1 MGKKISAIILTK
13 NEAPMLEVCIKSLHW
28 CDEILVVDNGS
39 IDETVSLAEQL
50 GARVLN
56 FSHPS
61 FARKRNEALKH
72 AKGDWVLYVDA
83 DERITPTLAKEIL
96 VHIETDS
103 SPVLQFKRQNICY
116 GYELNNGGWENDLVT
131 RAFKKTALK
140 EWTGQIHESPIYDG
154 NAELLHSPLIHLTH
168 RSTEE
173 NLIKSANWTKLEAEL
188 LFKANEKPVALLTI
202 FRKGIMEFFRRA
214 IFKKGYKDG
223 MAGLIEAV
231 VQGIN
236 RMIVYIQVWELQQ
249 KPNLPDR
256 YSKIDKDLIDSWDKE
271 KEI

>member
-83 DERITPTLAKEIL
+83 DE
-96 VHIETDS
+96 
-103 SPVLQFKRQNICY
+103 
-116 GYELNNGGWENDLVT
+116 
-131 RAFKKTALK
+131 
-140 EWTGQIHESPIYDG
+140 
-154 NAELLHSPLIHLTH
+154 
-168 RSTEE
+168 
-173 NLIKSANWTKLEAEL
+173 
-188 LFKANEKPVALLTI
+188 
-202 FRKGIMEFFRRA
+202 
-214 IFKKGYKDG
+214 
-223 MAGLIEAV
+223 
-231 VQGIN
+231 
-236 RMIVYIQVWELQQ
+236 
-249 KPNLPDR
+249 
-256 YSKIDKDLIDSWDKE
+256 
-271 KEI
+271 